1 MYYVCVYE
9 SEGDEEH
16 EHAEE
21 MRLLARLVMEW
32 IVQVLEKCMYV
43 CMYVL
48 CNACMKVMQMRSM
61 YMQKE

>member
-1 MYYVCVYE
+1 MKTKPPPLREERE

-43 CMYVL
+43 LCMRV
-48 CNACMKVMQMRSM
+48 
-61 YMQKE
+61 